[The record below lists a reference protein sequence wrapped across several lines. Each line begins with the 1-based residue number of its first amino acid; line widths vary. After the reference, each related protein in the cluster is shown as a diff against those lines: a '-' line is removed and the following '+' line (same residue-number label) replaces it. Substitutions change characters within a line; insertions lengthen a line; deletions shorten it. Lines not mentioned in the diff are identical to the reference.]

1 MFVRALA
8 LALAAI
14 VAAPSVA
21 RACATCACGDP
32 TITTMGS
39 EKRFA
44 GRLRLSAEVRRRAET
59 IDGVDVADHRMILA
73 AAYAPWS
80 RLILAADL
88 PLVWRDGESAAT
100 AGPGDAAVRGKLF
113 VLQAGRDTARHL
125 VAVTGGVKVP
135 TALRRANGEP
145 VALEPGTGSVD
156 PELGLGYGF
165 FAYPWSVQ
173 ASASALRPIGGW
185 DDSEPAPALR
195 SSLGVQY
202 QPSWALAF
210 GLAVDTRLEGDARAA
225 TTGQESGLGRS
236 LVAAPHDGHEHGD
249 ASSRGTGAL
258 VMLAPTASTQ
268 VGADLFLSA
277 TVRVP
282 VWRDL
287 PTGHDEGLTVAFA
300 LVKDL

>member
-1 MFVRALA
+1 MLVRAAFLTIA
-8 LALAAI
+8 TMC
-14 VAAPSVA
+14 AAPSVA

-39 EKRFA
+39 EKPFA

-59 IDGVDVADHRMILA
+59 IDGVDVADHRLILA

-80 RLILAADL
+80 HLVVAAEL
-88 PLVWRDGESAAT
+88 PLVWRDGESTAA
-100 AGPGDAAVRGKLF
+100 AGPGDATLRGKLF
-113 VLQAGRDTARHL
+113 VLSAGRDTARHL
-125 VAVTGGVKVP
+125 LAVTGGVTLP
-135 TALRRANGEP
+135 TALRRADGEP
-145 VALEPGTGSVD
+145 VALEPGTGAVA

-195 SSLGVQY
+195 SSLAVQY
-202 QPSWALAF
+202 QPSWALAV
-210 GLAVDTRLEGDARAA
+210 GLGVDARLEGNAHAA
-225 TTGQESGLGRS
+225 TASQESGLVRS
-236 LVAAPHDGHEHGD
+236 LVPAPHDGHDHTPTSG
-249 ASSRGTGAL
+249 AGAL
-258 VMLAPTASTQ
+258 VMLSPTASTQ
-268 VGADLFLSA
+268 VGTDFFLTA

-287 PTGHDEGLTVAFA
+287 PAGHDEGLTVAFA

>member
-1 MFVRALA
+1 MLVRALA
-8 LALAAI
+8 VAIAAI

-39 EKRFA
+39 EKPFA

-80 RLILAADL
+80 RLVLAAEL
-88 PLVWRDGESAAT
+88 PLVWRDGQSAAT
-100 AGPGDAAVRGKLF
+100 AGPGDAALRGKLF

-125 VAVTGGVKVP
+125 LAVTGGVKLP
-135 TALRRANGEP
+135 TAPRLADGEP

-173 ASASALRPIGGW
+173 ASASAIRPIGGW

-195 SSLGVQY
+195 GSLTVQY

-210 GLAVDTRLEGDARAA
+210 GLGVDARIEGNAHAA
-225 TTGQESGLGRS
+225 TASQESGLAVS
-236 LVAAPHDGHEHGD
+236 LAPPAPHDGHDHATTG
-249 ASSRGTGAL
+249 GTGTL
-258 VMLAPTASTQ
+258 VMLSPTASTQ
-268 VGADLFLSA
+268 VGADMFLTA

-287 PTGHDEGLTVAFA
+287 PEGHDEGLTIAFA

>member
-1 MFVRALA
+1 MLVRAVLLA
-8 LALAAI
+8 TAAML
-14 VAAPSVA
+14 VAPSIA

-39 EKRFA
+39 EKPFA

-59 IDGVDVADHRMILA
+59 IDGVDVADHRLILA

-80 RLILAADL
+80 RLVLAAEL
-88 PLVWRDGESAAT
+88 PLVWRDGPSTSA
-100 AGPGDAAVRGKLF
+100 AGPGDAALRGKLF
-113 VLQAGRDTARHL
+113 VLAAGQGTARHL
-125 VAVTGGVKVP
+125 LAVTGGVKLP
-135 TALRRANGEP
+135 TAPRRADGEP
-145 VALEPGTGSVD
+145 VALEPGTGSLD

-173 ASASALRPIGGW
+173 ASASAIRPIGGW

-195 SSLGVQY
+195 SSLAVQY
-202 QPSWALAF
+202 QPSWALGF
-210 GLAVDTRLEGDARAA
+210 GLGVDARVEGDAHAA
-225 TTGQESGLGRS
+225 TRGQESGLGRS
-236 LVAAPHDGHEHGD
+236 VVPAPHDGHDHAA
-249 ASSRGTGAL
+249 ASGTGAL
-258 VMLAPTASTQ
+258 VMLSPTASTQ
-268 VGADLFLSA
+268 VGADLFLTA

-287 PTGHDEGLTVAFA
+287 PAGHDEGLTVAFA